1 MLPNS
6 QHPDFLKH
14 ALNIARVKEVCEIRL
29 KNVLLLCFEDIHISK
44 LMNNMISKFAS
55 NVVFSVTCLLGPLSV
70 RQW

>member
-14 ALNIARVKEVCEIRL
+14 ALKIARVKEVCEIWL

-44 LMNNMISKFAS
+44 LVNNMISKFAL
-55 NVVFSVTCLLGPLSV
+55 NVVFSVTCLLGPFSV